1 MRIRIIIWQMIC
13 SVSCSRWDFLG
24 RPGVNE
30 LCFTQQTIGGA
41 TETLIGL
48 PPLLDNLIENAV
60 IFLSAADKYYENR
73 FYSQEWKDALPSTS
87 LRSGHDTH
95 AKSYEF
101 DDRSRLELARYK
113 AWLKVMVGQKMR
125 HFAISIDTM
134 CSINVNVQTLINAR
148 TTVE

>member
-1 MRIRIIIWQMIC
+1 M
-13 SVSCSRWDFLG
+13 
-24 RPGVNE
+24 
-30 LCFTQQTIGGA
+30 
-41 TETLIGL
+41 
-48 PPLLDNLIENAV
+48 

-87 LRSGHDTH
+87 LRSRHDTH

-101 DDRSRLELARYK
+101 NHRSRLELARYK

-148 TTVE
+148 TKVEYQVKDIRLRIQIDYCTCSISLLFHGTRRSIGAPNKFQCILIAVQQLMY